1 MISLTSI
8 DKPNDK
14 PNNNSTQNSLLNS
27 LLTPQQQNLSQIHIR
42 IKQRTARTYI
52 TCIEGIDTKTHDI
65 KKLLAYM
72 RKKLSCNGFIK
83 NDNEIH
89 LTGDQRET
97 IKKILIE
104 QEIAQAQNIKIHGF

>member
-1 MISLTSI
+1 MISLPS
-8 DKPNDK
+8 NDK
-14 PNNNSTQNSLLNS
+14 HIYNSNHNSDQNSLLNS

-52 TCIEGIDTKTHDI
+52 TCIEGIDIKTHDI
-65 KKLLAYM
+65 KKLLAFM

-97 IKKILIE
+97 IKKLLIE